1 MVSRGQGPKQRFSWQ
16 EALALEMAPGRQKL
30 TVCVSRVLCLVSS
43 CTLDFS
49 DGKKM
54 RRWKGKRPLP
64 RASTDV
70 EKRLAKPGV

>member
-54 RRWKGKRPLP
+54 
-64 RASTDV
+64 AITDV
-70 EKRLAKPGV
+70 EKRLAKQGVGGR